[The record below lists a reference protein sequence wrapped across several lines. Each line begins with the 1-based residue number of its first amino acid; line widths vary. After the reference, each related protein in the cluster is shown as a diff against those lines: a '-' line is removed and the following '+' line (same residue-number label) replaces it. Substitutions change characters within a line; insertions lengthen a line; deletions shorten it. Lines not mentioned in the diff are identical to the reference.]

1 MSEQIQHPGYPVCAA
16 CSGDNL
22 LIDHLTIVIFLAL
35 SGAQGVTTSVCF
47 FMLILKCSFFRLF
60 PLGIPSPLSPLT
72 TVKERT
78 DCLTCLAGA
87 GDPRS
92 QVLTFLEETR
102 GTRGEAGLATRPRGH
117 PGLNLLTERPNPHT
131 APLNLHTEPLQL
143 TMQGYYI
150 CASMKMSTMLQN
162 NFSGPPPAAMACLK
176 PLLLDMAYLK

>member
-1 MSEQIQHPGYPVCAA
+1 MSSRSNKECVVC
-16 CSGDNL
+16 L
-22 LIDHLTIVIFLAL
+22 LIIK
-35 SGAQGVTTSVCF
+35 C
-47 FMLILKCSFFRLF
+47 CSFFRFVNFEFSRLF
-60 PLGIPSPLSPLT
+60 PSEIPSQLSPLT

-131 APLNLHTEPLQL
+131 ALLNLHTGPLQL

-162 NFSGPPPAAMACLK
+162 NFSGPPPAVTACLK
-176 PLLLDMAYLK
+176 LLLLDMVYLK